1 MNTFCLAAKCMD
13 DIICDDL
20 QTLTVGQ
27 DQPVP
32 STSTTNDFQID
43 GKEENITW
51 VTCPLTLILKI

>member
-1 MNTFCLAAKCMD
+1 MNTFYLAAKCTD

-32 STSTTNDFQID
+32 STSTMNDFQID
-43 GKEENITW
+43 GKEENIT
-51 VTCPLTLILKI
+51 